1 MSREHELDDDSV
13 NALNA
18 KVTEQRAQPFPGGEE
33 QLLQYV
39 NDRDPEK
46 WLNAAAITMRTY
58 EALRKAGR

>member
-18 KVTEQRAQPFPGGEE
+18 RVADMRRENAVPDDELPLRVTDQ
-33 QLLQYV
+33 
-39 NDRDPEK
+39 DPEK